1 MMKIE
6 ELIRK
11 YQISGLVSNTV
22 MVVDDEIENVEV
34 MSLFMGKYFKVL
46 TANSGQEA
54 YETLKS
60 KDCDVVIVDQR
71 MPGMTGVQ
79 LLDRIN
85 QLDRD
90 ITGIVVT
97 AFTEYQA
104 IMDAINQGNAFK
116 FLIKPLDTPQLL
128 AAVREAMERTMYA
141 RAIRQLVGK
150 LDHKID
156 SLEQKNLELQQ
167 MQHRFIQA
175 ERFSTV
181 GRMTSGIVHEMGNAL
196 SSLMFIGQELQRL
209 DCTKDLHDIFELSI
223 QGLESLHRTLQDIM
237 ALIRNNGVVGR
248 LYKKETNVRALLQDA
263 VKLARLNKEG
273 RLRDIKLRTGADLPP
288 VILDR
293 QRVIQALVNII
304 NNAIDATKPHDQIL
318 IEAAAKDGWLNITVK
333 DNGIGMDEE
342 VLQHVVEP
350 LFSTKESSGLGMG
363 MYMVDAVIKAH
374 GGFLDIH
381 SKKGEGTMVSVVLP
395 YGTDL

>member
-1 MMKIE
+1 MKIE